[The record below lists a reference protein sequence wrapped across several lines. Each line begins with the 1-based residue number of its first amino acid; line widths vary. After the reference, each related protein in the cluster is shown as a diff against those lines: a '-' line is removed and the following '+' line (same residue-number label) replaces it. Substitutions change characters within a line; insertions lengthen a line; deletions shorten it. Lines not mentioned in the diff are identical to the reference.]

1 MNTRLKEIE
10 TRLSAIKAEIDTE
23 GADIRA
29 LSEETDSLIEERN
42 SILSKIEER
51 KTTLNKIA
59 NFEICEKE
67 ERIIVEP
74 KETKA
79 YDASSP
85 EYRSAF
91 LKNLLDIDM
100 TKEERAAFTH
110 TTANTAGVL
119 PAQMLNNIWDLV
131 SGQHSILEDITV
143 YRTGTILEVVKHT
156 EIVQGKAKKVS
167 EATANDDEKNTFIK
181 VTLSGNDF
189 SKSIDISYAEAKMSI
204 DALESYLTNE
214 IASGIGEAMAEDAI
228 ETIQSG
234 INANNKITSK
244 AANFEFKEIAE
255 LFGKL
260 KRVNAVTLYATRAT
274 IYNQL
279 VSMVDNNGRPIFQPS
294 AQAGQEGVIL
304 GASIKVEDSVAEG
317 TILIGDPKKVVY
329 NMIQDIMI
337 ETDRDIKKH
346 TYTYSGYARG
356 EGALIDD
363 VAFASLS
370 VPSAE

>member
-1 MNTRLKEIE
+1 M
-10 TRLSAIKAEIDTE
+10 
-23 GADIRA
+23 
-29 LSEETDSLIEERN
+29 SENINNKNLDKNDS
-42 SILSKIEER
+42 
-51 KTTLNKIA
+51 

-181 VTLSGNDF
+181 V
-189 SKSIDISYAEAKMSI
+189 KSDYP
-204 DALESYLTNE
+204 
-214 IASGIGEAMAEDAI
+214 
-228 ETIQSG
+228 
-234 INANNKITSK
+234 
-244 AANFEFKEIAE
+244 
-255 LFGKL
+255 LFP
-260 KRVNAVTLYATRAT
+260 NT
-274 IYNQL
+274 
-279 VSMVDNNGRPIFQPS
+279 
-294 AQAGQEGVIL
+294 
-304 GASIKVEDSVAEG
+304 
-317 TILIGDPKKVVY
+317 
-329 NMIQDIMI
+329 
-337 ETDRDIKKH
+337 
-346 TYTYSGYARG
+346 
-356 EGALIDD
+356 
-363 VAFASLS
+363 SLS
-370 VPSAE
+370 SSTSQPPANATVSSWDL